1 MDYFDHRN
9 YSSYLRKECWC
20 QIGRKSVD
28 CYIQQWCYIQR
39 LEWYLFAVTNKYHSK
54 RIQLTKRISAHSV
67 APGLAGS
74 YRDYH
79 LNSFLPSLWFYPQEI
94 HEVLKR
100 VSVWE

>member
-1 MDYFDHRN
+1 MDYYDQRN
-9 YSSYLRKECWC
+9 YSSYLRRECWC

-28 CYIQQWCYIQR
+28 SYIQPLQINTTLNVFRCS
-39 LEWYLFAVTNKYHSK
+39 V
-54 RIQLTKRISAHSV
+54 SAHSV

-74 YRDYH
+74 YRDHH
-79 LNSFLPSLWFYPQEI
+79 LNSFLPSPWFYPQEL